1 MARLLP
7 WELPT
12 RRRPHARRSLG
23 VRIAVMSVLVL
34 LAAGIITVG
43 ALSVQAASASG
54 AREPTDYAV
63 PAVLGTAVPLALL
76 VFGWLRLRRR
86 LTAALLAFALGL
98 SVNVVFLANA
108 VPADASA
115 GTSSTFY
122 LSDAKTTFACA
133 GAYDMY
139 QTAPTAAGSFS
150 FPGGAGVKDTF
161 CSDTFT
167 TGMALGAGTT
177 STSVYM
183 WNNST
188 SKTCNVSF
196 ALLWYHAATAT
207 TTSLGTGSTS
217 LAPNTPVTPIAVTF
231 ASLAATFVT
240 NDRLQFS
247 VTFTSPGNNCNN
259 SFFSAGTSTFPSRF
273 VTATIVPEGVAG
285 LLLLAPMLP
294 LGIRV
299 WKSRRRSSVATA
311 P

>member
-1 MARLLP
+1 QKLP
-7 WELPT
+7 MWGEVFGWSLIVSNALALPLMNL
-12 RRRPHARRSLG
+12 AG
-23 VRIAVMSVLVL
+23 VL
-34 LAAGIITVG
+34 LEGSLRRDAAGILSFVG
-43 ALSVQAASASG
+43 LSW
-54 AREPTDYAV
+54 
-63 PAVLGTAVPLALL
+63 LL
-76 VFGWLRLRRR
+76 VPFQAYASLKALFERDEGGWVRTPKSGRV
-86 LTAALLAFALGL
+86 TAALLAFALGL

-177 STSVYM
+177 SNSVYM

-217 LAPNTPVTPIAVTF
+217 LA
-231 ASLAATFVT
+231 
-240 NDRLQFS
+240 
-247 VTFTSPGNNCNN
+247 
-259 SFFSAGTSTFPSRF
+259 
-273 VTATIVPEGVAG
+273 
-285 LLLLAPMLP
+285 
-294 LGIRV
+294 
-299 WKSRRRSSVATA
+299 
-311 P
+311 